1 IRYTIEIAP
10 RPFGYFRYICLVKF
24 LKGKPD
30 LDEVK
35 KVLEAEPAV
44 LYAAALKGDYDLF
57 IYMLAE
63 NTKVL
68 EDKLYEIRSKPAFAL
83 NASLWNVTY
92 ITYAYGYVLLR
103 DAFFED
109 LKAKVWHRTKETPRK
124 PHDAITDREFKV
136 LRLLNEN
143 SRLEFV
149 EMDKRLGF
157 ERGASQYV
165 YHKLIDRGII
175 LRATITMQALPKKY
189 DVLAVCA
196 QTEIGFFNEN
206 RKRFLQQMIN
216 LPNTPASTY
225 ALVGDIGAP
234 YGLLFVVP
242 SYSENIK
249 EIEDMLNEFVKGA
262 TISTSIVS
270 RVLLGSIGYRRI
282 SKEVTLQFPTIE
294 ELSQKEEQQKNKQT
308 NY

>member
-1 IRYTIEIAP
+1 MQQQEPLLFCFRAATFEPVKIRKREYTKVNSLEELLGSSEAGAFREIIYPGEIDLKILETISTDARTPAKEIARRIGITTTMARNRLARLVKRYGIKYTIEMAP

-24 LKGKPD
+24 LKRRPD
-30 LDEVK
+30 LEEVK

-57 IYMLAE
+57 IYMIAE
-63 NTKVL
+63 NTQIL
-68 EDKLYEIRSKPAFAL
+68 ENKIYEIRSTPIFAL
-83 NASLWNVTY
+83 HPASWVVTY

-124 PHDAITDREFKV
+124 PRGAITEREFQV
-136 LRLLNEN
+136 LKLLNEN

-189 DVLAVCA
+189 DVLAV
-196 QTEIGFFNEN
+196 
-206 RKRFLQQMIN
+206 
-216 LPNTPASTY
+216 
-225 ALVGDIGAP
+225 
-234 YGLLFVVP
+234 
-242 SYSENIK
+242 
-249 EIEDMLNEFVKGA
+249 
-262 TISTSIVS
+262 
-270 RVLLGSIGYRRI
+270 
-282 SKEVTLQFPTIE
+282 
-294 ELSQKEEQQKNKQT
+294 
-308 NY
+308 